1 MKPSLRDYLTIT
13 MALLAIFLCGYGV
26 GFLLGE
32 KNGREQ
38 SSPFTL
44 AGNSDQNANDWEGRT
59 LKRLSALLE
68 LSEDQ
73 KKNVA
78 YEVGLTSGGIQQS
91 REKTVEDYYRHLLDL
106 HDRLLPHLNDDQQE
120 KIKKDRKSL
129 QLAIDLRFISSTLE

>member
-38 SSPFTL
+38 SAPFTL
-44 AGNSDQNANDWEGRT
+44 AGNSDQNASDWEGRT
-59 LKRLSALLE
+59 LKRLSSLLE

-73 KKNVA
+73 KKSVA
-78 YEVGLTSGGIQQS
+78 DEVQLTSGSIQQS
-91 REKTVEDYYRHLLDL
+91 REKTVEDYYRHLLNL
-106 HDRLLPHLNDDQQE
+106 HDRLLPHLNEEQQG

-129 QLAIDLRFISSTLE
+129 QLAIDLRFKSTTAE